1 MFKLFR
7 QYHPTKVVFLF
18 CTETL
23 LIAGSLLASIYIRL
37 YSDPLQ
43 IDYILQSPLFR
54 YHALL
59 AVSMGALCMYYNDL
73 YDLTAVCRRSEL
85 LIRLI
90 QSAGGWSILLA
101 ILSVVFAGLLI
112 GRGILI
118 LMVVL
123 STAGIWVWRE
133 ISGSL
138 GFLFKA
144 RERILIL
151 GTGQV
156 GVDLCRKLLA
166 RTDLNFEIVGFL
178 DEDSRRIGERLVNP
192 GIIGVI
198 SDLGSIVSAQR
209 VNRVIVSLPDRRG
222 RMPVRELLALRLK
235 GVIIE
240 DAHTLYE
247 SVAGRISLDMLN
259 PSWLIFSSGFHKIR
273 WQLLVK
279 RCFDLVFG
287 FILLLISMPLMAIIA
302 ICIQL
307 DSKGPVLFKQER
319 AGQFGRVFTL
329 MKFRS
334 MKNGAEGNGVPRWA
348 VQNDSRVTKLG
359 RILRDFRLDELPQI
373 FNILRGDMSFVGP
386 RPERP
391 YFVDR
396 LEKKVPYYRERL
408 MVKPGLTGWAQIR
421 FPYAST
427 EEETREKL
435 EYDFFYIKN
444 FSLFFDLAIVFETAK
459 IVLLGRGAR

>member
-37 YSDPLQ
+37 YSDPFQ
-43 IDYILQSPLFR
+43 IDSILQNPLFP

-259 PSWLIFSSGFHKIR
+259 PSWLIFSSGFHKFR
-273 WQLLVK
+273 WQLFVK

-287 FILLLISMPLMAIIA
+287 CILLLISLPFMAIIA
-302 ICIQL
+302 ICIKL

-386 RPERP
+386 RPERH
-391 YFVDR
+391 YFVER
-396 LEKKVPYYRERL
+396 LEKKIPYYRERL
-408 MVKPGLTGWAQIR
+408 LVKPGLTGWAQIR